1 MNTHRINY
9 ILLLIPSGILLVGGS
24 LLLLSMQELRVYDGG
39 DDAYPL
45 TLFTGKV
52 VPEAMDFHDILSATV
67 KRGYDTIYLSIDVKG
82 NLDYIKSYRYET
94 VYIWEVD
101 CIDLTSKRYIIILPY
116 FPDNHVID
124 YKGWYMAVF
133 DASNNRWIVPFISID
148 GYPVKS
154 NSNIGIEIPAS
165 IICNPLL
172 ISSARVSVMVN
183 VDTQLHPMPDYIMD
197 STDSNGNLQV
207 FYPLK

>member
-1 MNTHRINY
+1 MNTHRIKY
-9 ILLLIPSGILLVGGS
+9 ILLPSSGILLVIG
-24 LLLLSMQELRVYDGG
+24 LLLLIFMQELRVYDNI

-45 TLFTGKV
+45 ALFTSKV

-101 CIDLTSKRYIIILPY
+101 CIDISSKRYIIILPY
-116 FPDNHVID
+116 FPDDHVID

-133 DASNNRWIVPFISID
+133 DASNNKWIMPLISID

-154 NSNIGIEIPAS
+154 DSNISIEIPAS

-183 VDTQLHPMPDYIMD
+183 VDTQAHPMPDYIMD
-197 STDSNGNLQV
+197 STDSKSMQV
-207 FYPLK
+207 LYPLK